1 MVDCALLL
9 VLVTLLGTN
18 IIYGLASPFLP
29 TVIEMKDIDNFWTGI
44 IFAAYAVSA
53 TFTSIII
60 GKVLGK
66 FGHNRIMTLGAFL
79 MAGAIASF
87 GFIEEID
94 EAEYVIILSVSLRL
108 LQGKYHDKN
117 FSLT

>member
-1 MVDCALLL
+1 MFDFALLI
-9 VLVTLLGTN
+9 VLVAPLGSN

-29 TVIEMKDIDNFWTGI
+29 TVLEEKDINNVWTGI

-53 TFTSIII
+53 TFTSIIT
-60 GKVLGK
+60 GKVIGK

-94 EAEYVIILSVSLRL
+94 EAEYVIILSVCLRL
-108 LQGKYHDKN
+108 LQGKY
-117 FSLT
+117 